1 MSSGG
6 GFSPDGRIL
15 ASASDGTYHGPGAG
29 IIQLWDVTDPARP
42 AAVGRSQH
50 RRARVQLP
58 GVQLPRAHSGQR
70 RPVRRSPAVGRR
82 RSGPPAALS
91 RFRTDTRGL
100 SSVAFT
106 PDGRTLASG
115 DDAGH
120 IRLWNVADPARPA
133 ALGPPLSILHS
144 VSSVAFSPD
153 GHTLAASSNGGFE
166 SAFFTSAGLFD
177 SPGYIRLWNV
187 SDPAHPPGQARTS
200 LPVRDR
206 PDSARWRS
214 APMGASWP
222 AAATAA
228 ALLGPPAESSCG
240 TFPIQPAQP
249 PSASPLPDDP
259 SPAAGLARS
268 CRSSL

>member
-1 MSSGG
+1 MGG
-6 GFSPDGRIL
+6 SWPAPATAPTTAPARV
-15 ASASDGTYHGPGAG
+15 

-42 AAVGRSQH
+42 AAVGRSSTDAQGFNSLAFSSRGH
-50 RRARVQLP
+50 ILASGDLSGVVQLWD
-58 GVQLPRAHSGQR
+58 VAD
-70 RPVRRSPAVGRR
+70 PAR
-82 RSGPPAALS
+82 PAALS

-187 SDPAHPPGQARTS
+187 SDPAHPTR
-200 LPVRDR
+200 
-206 PDSARWRS
+206 
-214 APMGASWP
+214 
-222 AAATAA
+222 
-228 ALLGPPAESSCG
+228 
-240 TFPIQPAQP
+240 
-249 PSASPLPDDP
+249 P
-259 SPAAGLARS
+259 SPYITAGAGSAGFCSVAFSPDGRVLASGSDGSGSSRGRRPS
-268 CRSSL
+268 PVVGHFRSSPPNRPRPAPYLTTPARPQA